1 MKRLLT
7 AAAALGLI
15 AAACTAGGGDA
26 QPQPSV
32 DPNAAN
38 EPVTIRITGEWTS
51 KRECTQWQ
59 DAFVPGFQEAYPWIT
74 VDAKCGVTEE
84 KTIAAI
90 NAGNPPDAFLSF
102 GVDNVG
108 RFCDSGAWIDLNP
121 YIDHED
127 PNVGID
133 RSVFPAAALTYT
145 SFEGKQCSLPFL
157 TDTTGL
163 YYNLDLFEKAGLT
176 EPPTTTD
183 ELTEY
188 AAQLTEFNADG
199 SIKVAGFVP
208 HTGYYC
214 CSSTLLNMGHMF
226 GASYLDEEGNPAF
239 ASDPAWAEMF
249 EWQRNFIAE
258 VYGEGDFKTGTDRL
272 QTFIAGAGNEWGAP
286 QDFQQGR
293 VAMQIDGEWR
303 NAFLADFTPNLA
315 YDTAPLP
322 TSPENADQYG
332 SGVAGGTII
341 GIPNGAEHEAEA
353 WLLVRYMATN
363 TDTMVTMANLVNNVP
378 TTVESASSPELDL
391 PEQFMVFMDIFAHPG
406 SRYRPTTVL
415 GDELET
421 YLGNFAQDWQAG
433 DATDLQAGLQKAT
446 QQTIDALEQ
455 AQL

>member
-1 MKRLLT
+1 L
-7 AAAALGLI
+7 
-15 AAACTAGGGDA
+15 AAACTAGGETTGPPAALPTSA
-26 QPQPSV
+26 Q
-32 DPNAAN
+32 N
-38 EPVTIRITGEWTS
+38 EPVTIKITGEWTS
-51 KRECTQWQ
+51 KRECEQWQ
-59 DAFVPGFQEAYPWIT
+59 QAFVPGFQATYTWIT

-108 RFCDSGAWIDLNP
+108 KFCDSGAWIDLNP
-121 YIDHED
+121 YIDSDD
-127 PNVGID
+127 PNIGVD

-145 SFEGKQCSLPFL
+145 SFDGKQCSLPFL

-163 YYNLDLFEKAGLT
+163 YYNLDMFAKAGLT
-176 EPPTTTD
+176 EPPQTTD

-188 AAQLTEFNADG
+188 ARELTQFNADG

-208 HTGYYC
+208 HTSYYC
-214 CSSTLLNMGHMF
+214 CSSSLINLGHMF
-226 GASYLDEEGNPAF
+226 GVTYLDDSGNPAF

-249 EWQRNFIAE
+249 QWQKEFIAE
-258 VYGEGDFKTGTDRL
+258 VYGKGDFKTGADRL
-272 QTFIAGAGNEWGAP
+272 QTFIAGAGNEWNKA

-293 VAMQIDGEWR
+293 VAMMIDGEWR
-303 NAFLADFTPNLA
+303 NAFLADFTPDLN

-322 TSPENADQYG
+322 TSPSRTDLYG

-391 PEQFMVFMDIFAHPG
+391 PEQFTVFMEIFSHP
-406 SRYRPTTVL
+406 SSAYRPTTVL

-421 YLGNFAQDWQAG
+421 YLGNFAADWQAG
-433 DATDLQAGLQKAT
+433 DATDLQAGLEKAT
-446 QQTIDALEQ
+446 QETSDALAQ